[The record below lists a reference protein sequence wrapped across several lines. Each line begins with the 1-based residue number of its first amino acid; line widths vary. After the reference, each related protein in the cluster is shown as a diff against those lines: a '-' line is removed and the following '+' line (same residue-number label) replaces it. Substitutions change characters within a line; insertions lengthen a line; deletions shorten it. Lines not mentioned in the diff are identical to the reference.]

1 MEPKQYYIG
10 IDVGGTSVKEGLFDE
25 DGNLLAKASVPTPP
39 IVDAA
44 GFAAV
49 TEAIVA
55 GAGSRVF
62 ADCLR
67 KTIMSRAAETVSA
80 DPAGPAGTMDR
91 SFLLHHIASSFVAT
105 VQWWAWHN
113 FQAPKEDVA
122 KDYLSAI
129 KPLFG

>member
-49 TEAIVA
+49 TEAIDQVVA
-55 GAGSRVF
+55 KAQIPRAFSF
-62 ADCLR
+62 AVITAVIAL
-67 KTIMSRAAETVSA
+67 ISA
-80 DPAGPAGTMDR
+80 FLMKLAIVK
-91 SFLLHHIASSFVAT
+91 FLLKFS
-105 VQWWAWHN
+105 
-113 FQAPKEDVA
+113 
-122 KDYLSAI
+122 
-129 KPLFG
+129 

>member
-49 TEAIVA
+49 TGAI
-55 GAGSRVF
+55 
-62 ADCLR
+62 
-67 KTIMSRAAETVSA
+67 
-80 DPAGPAGTMDR
+80 DR
-91 SFLLHHIASSFVAT
+91 L
-105 VQWWAWHN
+105 
-113 FQAPKEDVA
+113 
-122 KDYLSAI
+122 
-129 KPLFG
+129 

>member
-49 TEAIVA
+49 TEAIDQV
-55 GAGSRVF
+55 
-62 ADCLR
+62 
-67 KTIMSRAAETVSA
+67 
-80 DPAGPAGTMDR
+80 
-91 SFLLHHIASSFVAT
+91 
-105 VQWWAWHN
+105 
-113 FQAPKEDVA
+113 VA
-122 KDYLSAI
+122 KAQIPRARASVPCPIRHRAMPRS
-129 KPLFG
+129 KANAA

>member
-49 TEAIVA
+49 TEAIDQVIAKAQIPRAFVA
-55 GAGSRVF
+55 GIGLAVP
-62 ADCLR
+62 CP
-67 KTIMSRAAETVSA
+67 I
-80 DPAGPAGTMDR
+80 PASGDAKVKPA
-91 SFLLHHIASSFVAT
+91 L
-105 VQWWAWHN
+105 
-113 FQAPKEDVA
+113 FQCFIVTEPPRFFT
-122 KDYLSAI
+122 LWGGH
-129 KPLFG
+129 FR